1 MGESQSL
8 PLPLANTDLTWLGA
22 KYTGKVRD
30 VYSRGNQKILIATD
44 RLSAF
49 DRVLTTVPLKG
60 QVLTKLA
67 NFWFQKIDGVV
78 PHHVVATPDPNV
90 VIAEA
95 LDIIP
100 IEVVVRG
107 YLVGSAWRDYQ
118 AGRSVSGVSFPPG
131 LKEFDKLPEITITPS
146 TKEAQ
151 GGHDTPISE
160 VELVSRGIV
169 AKEVWQQVRD
179 YALTL
184 FALGTDEV
192 AQRGLILVDTKYE
205 FGMRNGK
212 VVLADEIHTL
222 DSSRFWKANSP
233 QSLHSGNDRPDSSQ
247 LSSTIPEMLDKEPV
261 RRWLLAQGFLGEGEP
276 PAISDRERREWMNH
290 YLASYALITGE
301 SVPWNTEDPGER
313 IERNLRHYFGT

>member
-1 MGESQSL
+1 MNKRTEL
-8 PLPLANTDLTWLGA
+8 PPPLVDTNLPWLGP

-30 VYSRGNQKILIATD
+30 VYSRGAEKLLIATD

-60 QVLTKLA
+60 QVLTRLA
-67 NFWFQKIDGVV
+67 NFWFAKIDGVV

-90 VIAEA
+90 VVARSLEI
-95 LDIIP
+95 LP

-118 AGRSVSGVSFPPG
+118 AGRAVSGVTFPEG
-131 LKEFDKLPEITITPS
+131 LREFDKLPAATITPS
-146 TKEAQ
+146 TKEAL

-160 VELVSRGIV
+160 RDIVSRGL
-169 AKEVWQQVRD
+169 AAPEVWEQVRN

-184 FALGTDEV
+184 FELGTKEV

-205 FGMRNGK
+205 FGLVDGK

-222 DSSRFWKANSP
+222 DSSRFWIRESYDATRSHGEPP
-233 QSLHSGNDRPDSSQ
+233 Q
-247 LSSTIPEMLDKEPV
+247 MLDKEPV
-261 RRWLLAQGFLGEGEP
+261 RRWLSAQGFMGEGEAP
-276 PAISDRERREWMNH
+276 TITDTERGEWMNH
-290 YLASYALITGE
+290 YLSSYTLITGE
-301 SVPWNTEDPGER
+301 SADWNTEDPTAR
-313 IERNLRHYFGT
+313 IERNLRDYFEIHDKN